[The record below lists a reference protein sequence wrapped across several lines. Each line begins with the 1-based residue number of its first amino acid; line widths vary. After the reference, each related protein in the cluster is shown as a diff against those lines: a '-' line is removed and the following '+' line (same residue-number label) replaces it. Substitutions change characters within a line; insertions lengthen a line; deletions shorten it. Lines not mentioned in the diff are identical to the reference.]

1 VNTLEAQV
9 AEEQAEYENAAE
21 GEPQV
26 EPKRVIETEE
36 PESAEPLPE
45 SSPQPEGEEQVAPA
59 GQDPEAGKLFDVPR
73 VKIVVDKADPSVLKV
88 AFSGQIELERGVASE
103 VDFYNRLRAGK
114 GADLQ
119 VHVHVAGAK
128 RTHRRDSEGNVD
140 AVLETKSL
148 IVTDVSLV

>member
-1 VNTLEAQV
+1 MNTLEAQV
-9 AEEQAEYENAAE
+9 AEEQAAFEKTAE
-21 GEPQV
+21 ADGVVKQGIEAPADGTPV
-26 EPKRVIETEE
+26 EVQGDG
-36 PESAEPLPE
+36 SGVALP
-45 SSPQPEGEEQVAPA
+45 PA